1 MDLGPATRLLAPL
14 KLRHA
19 PAVAPQNLIKLKPPP
34 ADPSIDPTDTN
45 VDAHLFNHSM
55 FHHLC
60 GLSNLRR
67 ILAPKCYELDL
78 SLSSCDDSFVKE
90 DSYDN
95 LKDTKKQS
103 SFNNLSENSPA
114 NQKTEVK

>member
-1 MDLGPATRLLAPL
+1 MDLGPPTRLLAPL

-19 PAVAPQNLIKLKPPP
+19 PSVAPQTLLKLKSPP
-34 ADPSIDPTDTN
+34 ADPSIDPSDP
-45 VDAHLFNHSM
+45 DLDPHLFDHSL
-55 FHHLC
+55 FYHLC

-67 ILAPKCYELDL
+67 ILAPKCAELDL

-95 LKDTKKQS
+95 LKVNNKKQ
-103 SFNNLSENSPA
+103 
-114 NQKTEVK
+114 